1 MAEKLAREVAGYRLY
16 VADDLAELEVI
27 QGVTLRLLDA
37 IKARN
42 PALLDGVDDVT
53 YHTSDADCPA
63 PHMEIVWDFDDAI
76 LIVQEHSVRVNHA
89 QDVYYRTAA
98 HLPIGD
104 IDGICATLEKL
115 LEGQDSE
122 SEKFEELLVKSD
134 MPLVDEDVD

>member
-1 MAEKLAREVAGYRLY
+1 MAEKLAREVADYQLY

-27 QGVTLRLLDA
+27 QGVTQRLLDA

-42 PALLDGVDDVT
+42 PALLDGVEDVT
-53 YHTSDADCPA
+53 YHSSDVDCPA
-63 PHMEIVWDFDDAI
+63 PHMEIVWEFDDAF

-89 QDVYYRTAA
+89 QDTYHRTAA
-98 HLPIGD
+98 HLPITN

-115 LEGQDSE
+115 LEGSE
-122 SEKFEELLVKSD
+122 CKKLEKLLVESD